1 MKHALRGLIDS
12 GQVFKVNLEG
22 KGHRIIQENDI
33 TSGGLELQLVLW
45 TLPLM
50 IFNVYSRLG
59 VLTKRM
65 GLGRDV
71 LAPLTGGQCKD
82 VMSKMKEV

>member
-1 MKHALRGLIDS
+1 M
-12 GQVFKVNLEG
+12 FKVNLEG

-50 IFNVYSRLG
+50 ILMIFNVLLVS
-59 VLTKRM
+59 
-65 GLGRDV
+65 DV
-71 LAPLTGGQCKD
+71 C
-82 VMSKMKEV
+82 

>member
-1 MKHALRGLIDS
+1 MRLKPAD
-12 GQVFKVNLEG
+12 
-22 KGHRIIQENDI
+22 
-33 TSGGLELQLVLW
+33 T
-45 TLPLM
+45 LM